1 MEGGLEAMAALGW
14 QQVQEEGEEVLTL
27 AKGAATMAQVRRWGL
42 VQGHAAPCK
51 VWLCSRGK
59 QGAWAGSRALPS
71 WDPRSYRQPAIC
83 PAFSGMCCAGTTAAA
98 LSALRMV
105 VFSPPPLPQ
114 VRCIL
119 EAQQEFKKN
128 DRQLKRA
135 KSSASLPGSDEQAAL
150 RAQIEA
156 DRCGAGAHK
165 KAGPWLQAAARRNG
179 RSQAPCRPFLPQ
191 RRLERAARSP
201 VAKDSVAQA
210 LPGEG
215 ARIATAKDCGIQC
228 EC

>member
-1 MEGGLEAMAALGW
+1 M
-14 QQVQEEGEEVLTL
+14 
-27 AKGAATMAQVRRWGL
+27 
-42 VQGHAAPCK
+42 
-51 VWLCSRGK
+51 
-59 QGAWAGSRALPS
+59 
-71 WDPRSYRQPAIC
+71 
-83 PAFSGMCCAGTTAAA
+83 
-98 LSALRMV
+98 
-105 VFSPPPLPQ
+105 
-114 VRCIL
+114 RCIL

-215 ARIATAKDCGIQC
+215 ARIATAKDCGIKC